1 MTTRFLVS
9 LVLTMLLTGAPCAEA
24 ASLPPDLAETLGP
37 GDSLLV
43 TDTSGAQLF
52 SWNPESPRTP
62 ASVLKVF
69 TAHVALTHLG
79 PDFRFTTS
87 FHQDAAG
94 RLYVRG
100 HGDPLL
106 VSEVLGDLA
115 RSLAP
120 RLSPV
125 TDLVVDDSDFAQ
137 PLTIPGVT
145 ASNNPYDAPNGALC
159 VNFNTVAVGRGTDGR
174 YTSTEPQTPLLPFA
188 RTLLNRRPPANGRL
202 VLTHDGGQAA
212 VYAGHLIAH
221 FLSEAGR
228 PISGTVRRG
237 SLPAQA
243 RPVMVFTSPFC
254 LTDVIARMLEH
265 SSNFIANQ
273 LLISA
278 GARVHGFPGT
288 LEKGVRLAC
297 HHAREN
303 LGWTRF
309 HLAEGS
315 GIARQNQVTAADL
328 DRLLAAFAPYRH
340 LLSGHGRTRY
350 KTGTLNG
357 IQTRAGY
364 IEGLDGTIYRFV
376 ILVNTAGRRADPVL
390 EALTQRLT

>member
-1 MTTRFLVS
+1 
-9 LVLTMLLTGAPCAEA
+9 MLLTGAPCAEA

-254 LTDVIARMLEH
+254 LT
-265 SSNFIANQ
+265 
-273 LLISA
+273 
-278 GARVHGFPGT
+278 GFPGT

-390 EALTQRLT
+390 EALTQQLT